1 MTQSTVA
8 FHRHFGLLADSSSG
22 HKKSIKL
29 APPLDW
35 KSFMITSKIQV
46 DDLESL
52 MVKMLRKV
60 DVTPAN
66 ARDIAWVFKT
76 MTLRGV
82 GHHDIGSFPGIIR
95 NLRDGVFNPR
105 PKIKTV
111 VSKQA
116 TAVMDAD
123 NAPGTL
129 AAFRMTEK
137 AILKARKY
145 GIGIVTMRN
154 SNHFL
159 GSAAYNLL
167 AAEQD
172 MIGITMSNTLASM
185 AAHGSKDKAIGNNPW
200 GFAAKTGAEFP
211 IMLDIANAYASF
223 GKLFDYMNN
232 NWDIPREWGLDELG
246 ENTSDPSRVLRG
258 GVSLPMAGHKGFGL
272 AIMVELLT
280 SILAGGAIT
289 ENVRMNSLEGN
300 GHSQAS
306 IVININHFLPVATFE
321 DRTKE
326 MVELLHNHEPLD
338 SEKPVLL
345 PGERSY
351 TSRKKLAD
359 EGIVLNQKTVDELT
373 QLLDELNIRT

>member
-1 MTQSTVA
+1 
-8 FHRHFGLLADSSSG
+8 
-22 HKKSIKL
+22 
-29 APPLDW
+29 
-35 KSFMITSKIQV
+35 MITSKIKV
-46 DDLESL
+46 EDLESL

-82 GHHDIGSFPGIIR
+82 GHHDIGSFSGIVR

-105 PKIKTV
+105 PKIRTV

-137 AILKARKY
+137 AIQRARKY
-145 GIGIVTMRN
+145 GVGIVTMRN

-159 GSAAYNLL
+159 GSAAYTLL

-200 GFAAKTGAEFP
+200 GFAAKTGAGFP
-211 IMLDIANAYASF
+211 VMLDIANAYASF

-232 NWDIPREWGLDELG
+232 GWEIPREWGLDESG
-246 ENTSDPSRVLRG
+246 DNTDDPSKVLRG

-272 AIMVELLT
+272 AILVELLT
-280 SILAGGAIT
+280 SILADGAIL

-306 IVININHFLPVATFE
+306 IVINIKHFMPIATFE

-326 MVELLHNHEPLD
+326 MVDLLHNHNPLD
-338 SEKPVLL
+338 PEKPVML

-351 TSRKKLAD
+351 QSSKKLTD
-359 EGIVLNQKTVDELT
+359 EGIVLSQKTVDELN
-373 QLLDELNIRT
+373 QLIEELNIK

>member
-1 MTQSTVA
+1 
-8 FHRHFGLLADSSSG
+8 
-22 HKKSIKL
+22 
-29 APPLDW
+29 
-35 KSFMITSKIQV
+35 MISSKIHIE
-46 DDLESL
+46 DLESL
-52 MVKMLRKV
+52 MAKMLRKV

-82 GHHDIGSFPGIIR
+82 GHHDVGSFPGVVR

-129 AAFRMTEK
+129 AAFRMTKK
-137 AILKARKY
+137 AIQKARKY

-159 GSAAYNLL
+159 GSAAYTLL

-172 MIGITMSNTLASM
+172 MIGITLSNTVASM

-200 GFAAKTGAEFP
+200 GFAVKTGAGFP
-211 IMLDIANAYASF
+211 VMLDIANAYASF

-232 NWDIPREWGLDELG
+232 NREIPSEWGLDESG
-246 ENTSDPSRVLRG
+246 ENTSDPSKVLRG
-258 GVSLPMAGHKGFGL
+258 GVPLPMAGHKGFGL

-306 IVININHFLPVATFE
+306 IVINIKHFLPMATFE
-321 DRTKE
+321 SRTKE
-326 MVELLHNHEPLD
+326 MVDLLHNHEPLD
-338 SEKPVLL
+338 PEKPVLL
-345 PGERSY
+345 PGERSFN
-351 TSRKKLAD
+351 SSVKLAG
-359 EGIVLNQKTVDELT
+359 EGIVLREKTVNEFN
-373 QLLDELNIRT
+373 QLLDELKIKP